1 MINRRKTKTA
11 KLARMLIGSSY
22 PIHIQSMTN
31 TKTADIKSTV
41 SQIHQLEEANCEAVR
56 ISIDSKEDARALARI
71 KENIKIPLIADIQ
84 HNYKLA
90 LYSLEYGVDGLRLN
104 PGNIKD
110 EEGIK
115 KVIEMAREKGV
126 LIRIGANSGSVGESY
141 LEKHKKDI
149 AKALVECAYDKVRL
163 LEDHNF
169 TNIEISL
176 KATDIFSTVSAY
188 KMMAEKTSYP
198 FHIGITEAGSLL
210 PGAIKSAVGLGI
222 LLYQGIGD
230 TLRVS
235 LTDDPVKE
243 VKVAFEILKTLSLRE
258 GITVISCPTCG
269 RCKIDVIKITKEI
282 EKEIS
287 NYPLRARKLKIAIMG
302 CPVNGLQEAKHCD
315 IGICG
320 GKNFGLLF
328 RHGKIIKKVKE
339 RYLISV
345 LREEIKKEIGK

>member
-11 KLARMLIGSSY
+11 KLAGMLIGSSY

-56 ISIDSKEDARALARI
+56 ISIDSKEDARALAKI

-90 LYSLEYGVDGLRLN
+90 LYSLEYGTDGLRLN

-115 KVIEMAREKGV
+115 KVIEMAREKDI

-149 AKALVECAYDKVRL
+149 AKALVECAYDKVKL

-176 KATDIFSTVSAY
+176 KATDIFSTISAY
-188 KMMAEKTSYP
+188 KMMAKKTSYP
-198 FHIGITEAGSLL
+198 FHIGITEAGPLL

-235 LTDDPVKE
+235 LTDSPIKE
-243 VKVAFEILKTLSLRE
+243 VQVGWEILKSLSLRE
-258 GITVISCPTCG
+258 GITIVSCPTCG
-269 RCKIDVIKITKEI
+269 RCKIDVIKIAKEV
-282 EKEIS
+282 ERKIS
-287 NYPLRARKLKIAIMG
+287 NLPPISNLKIAIMG
-302 CPVNGLQEAKHCD
+302 CAVNGIQEAKHCD

-328 RHGKIIKKVKE
+328 RRGKIIKKVKE

-345 LREEIKKEIGK
+345 LKEEIKKEIGK